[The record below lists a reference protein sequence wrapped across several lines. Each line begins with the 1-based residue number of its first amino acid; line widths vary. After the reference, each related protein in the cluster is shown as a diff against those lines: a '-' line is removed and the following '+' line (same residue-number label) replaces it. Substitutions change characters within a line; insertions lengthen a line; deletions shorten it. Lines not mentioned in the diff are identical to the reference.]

1 MLELSFETHVDAEP
15 NGFLAGGAGFE
26 IFAFRKL
33 GFVRMSLSSDSG
45 HAYDARNFAVG
56 MVEKDPVAFF
66 HFFRHE
72 IARLVIA
79 DSEPRRPSVFSEL
92 VDRVFRGFGLHKPI
106 AHVSGLRMGGFYGI
120 R

>member
-1 MLELSFETHVDAEP
+1 LLELSFETNVDAEP
-15 NGFLAGGAGFE
+15 NGFLAGGAGLE

-66 HFFRHE
+66 HIFRHE

-79 DSEPRRPSVFSEL
+79 DSEPR
-92 VDRVFRGFGLHKPI
+92 
-106 AHVSGLRMGGFYGI
+106 
-120 R
+120 